1 MTSRKLVLSVAL
13 LAGLAGGVFVVDRR
27 ATAHEDRANAAFPPQ
42 GQIIM
47 VDGLQVHAYVAGSG
61 PDLILIH
68 GASGNLR
75 DFTFALIPR
84 LTDRYRVIAFD
95 RPGLG
100 WSDPLPHDNTSPT
113 AQAAH
118 LRRAA
123 DQLGVANPIVLGH
136 SYGGAVALAWAL
148 DNPDTGALVLVSA
161 ASMPWEGGIWYM
173 HNVMG
178 STLGGWTAVPLISA
192 FAGDAT
198 AEAATR
204 DIFKPDAMPDGY
216 LAHIGAAL
224 TMRRS
229 TLQANSAQVAGLKP
243 FIVAMRARYGELTL
257 PVEAVHGDT
266 DTIVPLHVHSRPLS
280 ELLPNVHLTVL
291 PGTGHMPHHADATQ
305 VLAAI
310 DRAAARAASTAGLH
324 DAP

>member
-1 MTSRKLVLSVAL
+1 MTLRKLVLSVAI
-13 LAGLAGGVFVVDRR
+13 LATFAGGVFVVDRR
-27 ATAHEDRANAAFPPQ
+27 ASAVETQSNAAFPPE
-42 GQIIM
+42 GQIIT
-47 VDGLQVHAYVAGSG
+47 VDGLRVHAYVAGTG

-75 DFTFALIPR
+75 DFTFSLIPK
-84 LTDRYRVIAFD
+84 LTAHYRVVAFD

-100 WSDPLPHDNTSPT
+100 WSDPLPEDNISPA

-123 DQLGVANPIVLGH
+123 DQLGVKTPIVLGH
-136 SYGGAVALAWAL
+136 SYGGAVAMAWAL
-148 DNPDTGALVLVSA
+148 DNPDTAAVVLVSA
-161 ASMPWEGGIWYM
+161 ATMPWDGGIWYM
-173 HNVMG
+173 HDIMG
-178 STLGGWTAVPLISA
+178 SAFGSWTAVPLITA

-198 AEAATR
+198 AESATR

-216 LAHIGAAL
+216 LAHIGASL
-224 TMRRS
+224 TMRRTS
-229 TLQANSAQVAGLKP
+229 LYANSAQVAGLKP
-243 FIVAMRARYGELTL
+243 FIIAMRARYPTLTL
-257 PVEAVHGDT
+257 PIEAVHGDT
-266 DTIVPLHVHSRPLS
+266 DTIVPLRVHSGPLS

-291 PGTGHMPHHADATQ
+291 PDTGHMPQHAEEAA

-310 DRAAARAASTAGLH
+310 DRAAARAGLR